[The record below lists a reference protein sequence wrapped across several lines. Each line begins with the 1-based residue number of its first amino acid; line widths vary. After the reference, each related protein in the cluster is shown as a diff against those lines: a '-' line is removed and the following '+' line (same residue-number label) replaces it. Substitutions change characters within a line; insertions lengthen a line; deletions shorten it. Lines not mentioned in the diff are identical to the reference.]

1 MVGDPMTLERFA
13 RVLDA
18 YGASA
23 ERWPDDERGAAL
35 TLLERSAEA
44 RAARDVAAR
53 LDGLLDGVPAAA
65 PSDRLVA
72 RVLAGAANPASGR
85 ASGPLRRPAS
95 VARPRAARRVLTG
108 IGAAVTLA
116 AAASLALWLAG
127 RSSEVPNRPPPTA
140 VAQVD
145 VYDLPTDVL
154 LSAADPDLA
163 DAAPSFGCDDPALDC
178 ESLPAPDAAS
188 SRSELTRK
196 EMRA

>member
-1 MVGDPMTLERFA
+1 MTLERFA

-44 RAARDVAAR
+44 RAARDAAAR
-53 LDGLLDGVPAAA
+53 LDTLLDGVPATA
-65 PSDRLVA
+65 PSERLVA
-72 RVLAGAANPASGR
+72 RVLAGVPAPAS
-85 ASGPLRRPAS
+85 SPLRRPAT
-95 VARPRAARRVLTG
+95 VTRPRAARRVLTG
-108 IGAAVTLA
+108 IGAAATLA

-127 RSSEVPNRPPPTA
+127 GSTEAPNGPPTTA
-140 VAQVD
+140 VAQLD

-163 DAAPSFGCDDPALDC
+163 DAAPAFGCDDPALDC
-178 ESLPAPDAAS
+178 ENLPAPDAAS

>member
-13 RVLDA
+13 RMLDA

-44 RAARDVAAR
+44 RAARDAAAR
-53 LDGLLDGVPAAA
+53 LDGLLDGAPAAT

-72 RVLAGAANPASGR
+72 RVLAG

-108 IGAAVTLA
+108 IGTAATLA

-127 RSSEVPNRPPPTA
+127 GSTEAPNGPPPTA

-178 ESLPAPDAAS
+178 ENLPAPDAAS